1 MRFRFLN
8 WWAPNRF
15 SSLLMTGGTESVSD
29 SRARRIWTRG
39 RFVRFLISRFPRA
52 NVEQKPRK
60 SSTITENPRVD
71 RSTLHFTEAHLM
83 LPPIHNIVSLH
94 LHLPSRYDPF
104 NLSVHVASLSPLLY
118 KSITAT
124 DNRCNKQRRQ
134 RERERERERFCSTK
148 SRAVVE
154 QRRRGRRETVW
165 ERRKTNS
172 CRHWWMP

>member
-154 QRRRGRRETVW
+154 QRRRGRRETV
-165 ERRKTNS
+165 
-172 CRHWWMP
+172 